1 MEKYHIKGKNMT
13 LKHTIGIRE
22 LVKDTSLLDK
32 YDYLKIE
39 DKKSHKLK
47 GIFIS
52 SKYAKD
58 IEEFLE
64 KKKQKEIKEKLN
76 ALDSIVE
83 ASKTTHNDFLDKFDK
98 DDPKVLQKVKG
109 MME

>member
-1 MEKYHIKGKNMT
+1 MISRIS
-13 LKHTIGIRE
+13 IGIRE
-22 LVKDTSLLDK
+22 LVKDSSLLDK
-32 YDYLKIE
+32 YDYIRIE

-52 SKYAKD
+52 NKYAKE

-64 KKKQKEIKEKLN
+64 KKKQKEIQEKLD

-83 ASKTTHNDFLDKFDK
+83 ASKTSHNSFLDKFNK
-98 DDPKVLQKVKG
+98 DDTKILQKVKV